1 MEKKDISKRYPASD
15 SDFPLYPDDESQSQ
29 PISSQPMSTFE
40 RIGGMDGFMTIV
52 GQLQQAYGLYKQ
64 MVPTF
69 QLFSSFMGPKAM
81 VQNVKHKKNRTK
93 YQPSGYRNA
102 NRKLKGK
109 RTLNAR

>member
-1 MEKKDISKRYPASD
+1 MGKNDISNRYPASD
-15 SDFPLYPDDESQSQ
+15 SDFPLNPDDESQSQ
-29 PISSQPMSTFE
+29 PISSQPISTFE
-40 RIGGMDGFMTIV
+40 RIGGMDGVMTIV

-81 VQNVKHKKNRTK
+81 VQNVKHKKNRIK
-93 YQPSGYRNA
+93 QQPRVTRNT
-102 NRKLKGK
+102 NRKLRGK